1 MSGLSLY
8 AGGMAGARAG
18 GSGSGNYTPTTPAS
32 AQAPTANIANQAFGI
47 DGSGSDFS
55 DNVAWIGSISVGVIA
70 VVALAY
76 LWWSLPR

>member
-1 MSGLSLY
+1 MSGLNLY

-18 GSGSGNYTPTTPAS
+18 GGTGNYSPLTPAS
-32 AQAPTANIANQAFGI
+32 AAPPSSSIGNQAFGI

-55 DNVAWIGSISVGVIA
+55 NNIAWIGSITVGVIA